1 MRIKRFLA
9 ASLQEAKEQIV
20 RELGEDAVV
29 LSSRQV
35 KKGGIWGWLGFSQ
48 VEVTAAIDT
57 QPAEPL
63 VSATLAPTPVPNKM
77 LPGNEALVP
86 PWESLQQDLVETKK
100 LLETMSK
107 RLQTTQGQ
115 SPYPEALAAYYANLQ
130 GTGLADDL
138 LAELCE
144 QLMVQLTPEDLK
156 REHLIEQL
164 GSKLLASRI
173 VPFSSAKQP
182 TAKQQVVCLI
192 GPTGVGKTTTIA
204 KLAANA
210 VLRRKQQVALVTF
223 DTYRIA
229 AVDQL
234 RTYGEILGA
243 PVEVVLTPG
252 DMRQTLDKLKDYDVV
267 FVDSVGRS
275 QQNMMQLSELKA
287 FLEAVRADEV
297 YLTISSTTQYEV
309 MREVVENYQAAKP
322 TALIFTKL
330 DEARRLGPVMN
341 LLLTTGLPVAYLTN
355 GQDVPDDLV
364 QLVPEELIQFL
375 LGERQA

>member
-35 KKGGIWGWLGFSQ
+35 KRRGILGWLGFSQ

-57 QPAEPL
+57 PPVEPL
-63 VSATLAPTPVPNKM
+63 VSATLAPTPAPSRM
-77 LPGNEALVP
+77 PSLPGATLP
-86 PWESLQQDLVETKK
+86 PWESMQQDLVETKK

-107 RLQTTQGQ
+107 RLQSTPGQ
-115 SPYPEALAAYYANLQ
+115 SPYPEALTAYYTQLRA
-130 GTGLADDL
+130 TGMAEDL
-138 LAELCE
+138 VAELCDA
-144 QLMVQLTPEDLK
+144 LLAQLTPEELQ

-164 GSKLLASRI
+164 GSKLLASRL
-173 VPFSSAKQP
+173 VPFSVAEGPVAEQRI
-182 TAKQQVVCLI
+182 VCLI

-210 VLRRKQQVALVTF
+210 VLHRKQRVALVTF

-243 PVEVVLTPG
+243 PVEVALTPG
-252 DMRQTLDKLKDYDVV
+252 EMRQTLEKLKDYDVV

-287 FLEAVRADEV
+287 FLEAARADEV

-309 MREVVENYQAAKP
+309 MREIVENYQGAKP

-330 DEARRLGPVMN
+330 DEARLLGPIMN
-341 LLLTTGLPVAYLTN
+341 LLVTTCLPVAYLTN
-355 GQDVPDDLV
+355 GQGVPDDLM
-364 QLVPEELIQFL
+364 QPAPEELIHLL
-375 LGERQA
+375 LGERPA

>member
-35 KKGGIWGWLGFSQ
+35 KKGGLWGWLGFSQ
-48 VEVTAAIDT
+48 VEVTAAIDA
-57 QPAEPL
+57 PLSEPL
-63 VSATLAPTPVPNKM
+63 VSAALAPTTIPNT
-77 LPGNEALVP
+77 EALVP
-86 PWESLQQDLVETKK
+86 PWESLQQDLVETKR

-107 RLQTTQGQ
+107 RLQSTQGQ
-115 SPYPEALAAYYANLQ
+115 STYPEALEAYHADLQ
-130 GTGLADDL
+130 AIGLADDL

-144 QLMVQLTPEDLK
+144 QLMARLTPEDLK
-156 REHLIEQL
+156 REQLIEQL
-164 GSKLLASRI
+164 GSELLASRI
-173 VPFSSAKQP
+173 VPFSPATQP
-182 TAKQQVVCLI
+182 TGKQEVVCLI

-210 VLRRKQQVALVTF
+210 VLHHKQRVALVTF

-252 DMRQTLDKLKDYDVV
+252 EMRQTLEKLKDYDVV

-287 FLEAVRADEV
+287 FLEAVRADEI

-330 DEARRLGPVMN
+330 DEARRLGPIMN
-341 LLLTTGLPVAYLTN
+341 LLLTTGLPIAYLTN

-364 QLVPEELIQFL
+364 QLMPEELIQFL
-375 LGERQA
+375 LGKRQA

>member
-35 KKGGIWGWLGFSQ
+35 KKRGLWGLLGFSQ
-48 VEVTAAIDT
+48 VEVTAAIDAPK
-57 QPAEPL
+57 PAPL
-63 VSATLAPTPVPNKM
+63 VSAAASTMQPTSEPTV
-77 LPGNEALVP
+77 A
-86 PWESLQQDLVETKK
+86 PWESLQHE
-100 LLETMSK
+100 LLETRRLMETMSR
-107 RLQTTQGQ
+107 RLHSSQGQ
-115 SPYPEALAAYYANLQ
+115 SNYPGALAAYYTRLQ
-130 GTGLADDL
+130 ATGLAEDL
-138 LAELCE
+138 LTELLE
-144 QLMVQLTPEDLK
+144 ELMAQLAPQETASED
-156 REHLIEQL
+156 LIEQV
-164 GSKLLASRI
+164 GSKLLAARLSPYASAQGPQAQQRI
-173 VPFSSAKQP
+173 
-182 TAKQQVVCLI
+182 VCLI

-210 VLRRKQQVALVTF
+210 VLRQKQRVALVTF

-252 DMRQTLDKLKDYDVV
+252 EMRQTLEKLQGYDVI

-287 FLEAVRADEV
+287 FLEAVHADEV
-297 YLTISSTTQYEV
+297 YLTVSSTTQYEV
-309 MREVVENYQAAKP
+309 MLDIVENYQMAKP

-330 DEARRLGPVMN
+330 DETKRLGPIIN
-341 LLLTTGLPVAYLTN
+341 LLLTTGLPVAFLAN
-355 GQDVPDDLV
+355 GQDVPDDLL
-364 QLVPEELIQFL
+364 QLMPEELIRLL
-375 LGERQA
+375 LGERQV

>member
-20 RELGEDAVV
+20 RELGQDAVV

-48 VEVTAAIDT
+48 VEVTAAIDA
-57 QPAEPL
+57 PLSEPL
-63 VSATLAPTPVPNKM
+63 VSATLAPTPISNTEVI
-77 LPGNEALVP
+77 VP
-86 PWESLQQDLVETKK
+86 PWESLQQDLVETKR

-107 RLQTTQGQ
+107 RLQSTQGQ
-115 SPYPEALAAYYANLQ
+115 STYPEALEVYHANLQ
-130 GTGLADDL
+130 ATGLADDL

-144 QLMVQLTPEDLK
+144 QLMAQLAPEDLM
-156 REHLIEQL
+156 REQVIEQL

-182 TAKQQVVCLI
+182 TTKQRVVCLI

-252 DMRQTLDKLKDYDVV
+252 EMRQTLEKLKDYDVV

-297 YLTISSTTQYEV
+297 FLTISSTTQYEV

-330 DEARRLGPVMN
+330 DEAGRLGPIMN

-364 QLVPEELIQFL
+364 QLMPDELIQFL
-375 LGERQA
+375 LGKRQA